1 MTTKTAS
8 GAMIRRTAGSPRTS
22 RAGRSGC
29 RPDQASNT
37 RSSRSLKAGT
47 LLSRRTTGVPGQ
59 TLTDRAQA
67 RSLGLTPGH
76 DRASASVTHKQFPLS
91 EPEPQGG
98 DAEEREETDDVGDR
112 GHERARG
119 HRRIDAEAD

>member
-29 RPDQASNT
+29 RPDQTSNA

-47 LLSRRTTGVPGQ
+47 LLSRRTTGFPGQ
-59 TLTDRAQA
+59 NPTDRAQA
-67 RSLGLTPGH
+67 RSLGLTPRH
-76 DRASASVTHKQFPLS
+76 DRASASMIHMQFPSS
-91 EPEPQGG
+91 ETEPQGG
-98 DAEEREETDDVGDR
+98 DAEEREEADDV
-112 GHERARG
+112 
-119 HRRIDAEAD
+119 